1 MAKRLKDTKSPL
13 NIISISF
20 NHSSPYKIKFNYSR
34 LFISI
39 YFILS
44 AVSIPII
51 KLIVKKLLYSKEFL
65 KERVLIVGENKKEV
79 KRFKKELKSNI
90 YLGQIPSTKDYSTIF
105 SISDGIDSLKLSST
119 IQTIY
124 IKI

>member
-1 MAKRLKDTKSPL
+1 LAKRLKDTKSPL